1 MNHPSLL
8 WSVSVS
14 RAKAV
19 GLDSESSQPLCAMST
34 LTNLTVRFIFES
46 DKGPITSCL
55 TGDTTVQ
62 WPSFVDSGSLQPA
75 LQKEREGGQL

>member
-34 LTNLTVRFIFES
+34 LTNLTVQFIFES
-46 DKGPITSCL
+46 DKN
-55 TGDTTVQ
+55 
-62 WPSFVDSGSLQPA
+62 A
-75 LQKEREGGQL
+75 LSPPV